1 LAQAILLNKSMGE
14 KEKLCKLVK
23 KDMVEK
29 NFDEYKKLVQKPTH
43 ICGKCGRASS
53 DKKHLCD
60 PKEI

>member
-1 LAQAILLNKSMGE
+1 MGD

-43 ICGKCGRASS
+43 ICVNCGRASN